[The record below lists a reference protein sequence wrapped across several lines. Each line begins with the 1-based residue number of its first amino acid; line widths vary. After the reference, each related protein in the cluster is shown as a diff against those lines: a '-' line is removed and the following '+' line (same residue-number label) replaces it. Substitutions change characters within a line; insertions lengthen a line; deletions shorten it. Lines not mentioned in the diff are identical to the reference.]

1 MDAEMFSIRLA
12 ISKATS
18 TESRRLHGLPPGG
31 QKSTWHIHSLGTRAF
46 HCCVKKSQEP
56 PSCQTWKGIYTSGT
70 TPLMSNG
77 SYKAKHKMK
86 QPRRS
91 TQSKSEHK
99 RHMMPYA
106 KKNSKA
112 YLTEWTKAFTQG
124 SARGCYF
131 LSTNIDESRRTR
143 KREHR
148 CHRSVTPWDLVPCLY
163 RQVQKFS
170 QMNWAVEMD
179 RRSQGPSQS
188 KIGTTSKVVDTH
200 I

>member
-1 MDAEMFSIRLA
+1 MLR
-12 ISKATS
+12 
-18 TESRRLHGLPPGG
+18 
-31 QKSTWHIHSLGTRAF
+31 
-46 HCCVKKSQEP
+46 
-56 PSCQTWKGIYTSGT
+56 
-70 TPLMSNG
+70 TPLNPVFELKRNYINQDETELLLCYWLLYINMQSEQMTKSNMKLNRVY
-77 SYKAKHKMK
+77 SVNKMK

-91 TQSKSEHK
+91 TQSKSEHE
-99 RHMMPYA
+99 RHMMSYA